1 MIQSR
6 TRVDAKTSG
15 WKFNEQKDTC
25 IVVKYSPPN
34 LLIIIKGKIVT
45 FNWRNLADTVLT
57 SWLHLMSV
65 ISCCDAVTRIHHHLS
80 SVCLLKSHNLNILMK
95 KHQTTPALASI
106 LQKRWCHKRQR
117 LRNGS
122 SLKLGYMT
130 TKCNH
135 SQGLY
140 PRPEK
145 SYSERTSLVQLMLN
159 LNMDYRLNNSILSM
173 LNFPILIIVLYF

>member
-15 WKFNEQKDTC
+15 WKFNEQKDIC
-25 IVVKYSPPN
+25 IVLKYSPPN
-34 LLIIIKGKIVT
+34 LLVIIKGKIGT

-65 ISCCDAVTRIHHHLS
+65 TSCCDAVTRIHHHLS
-80 SVCLLKSHNLNILMK
+80 SVYLLKSHNLNLLVK

-122 SLKLGYMT
+122 CLKLEYMT
-130 TKCNH
+130 IIVRDYILDQKKN
-135 SQGLY
+135 
-140 PRPEK
+140 